1 MKNLRRFFIIIA
13 AIFFY
18 TIFLSSFVRNIYL
31 STDVGGKWGILA
43 SPVKFMAEI
52 PSLIKRALEKP
63 EFYAYNNT
71 SKDGLDKFNIKGA
84 EHYPK
89 LLVSYKDKE
98 FGQKFELID
107 LPSGKTLK
115 QWEPDNAELYN
126 KGFNPKNPEN
136 PEKGSDLYF
145 FHPLLM
151 SDSSIIVNSQLTS
164 LLARINKDNHI
175 MWYNNDRRYHHTTE
189 LDHEGNIY
197 SCTRPFVS
205 GQYDIFP
212 EDYNSYKDIL
222 VDDAISKINPE
233 TGEILSSKSVIQIL
247 LDNGYENLLLYKGQV
262 ISDMTHLNDIQPAL
276 YNSKHWLKG
285 DLLISCR
292 NLSTVF
298 LYRPSINKILWLKT
312 GPWINQHDV
321 DFYGKEKVVVFGNDV
336 IREESSQGNKITLKP
351 LYFSEK
357 TKNNEIYVYDFAMNT
372 VTTPYSRLMETE
384 KIRTLTSGRC
394 DILPNGDIFVEDT
407 NNGRLVFGDSINK
420 KMEYVK
426 RIDDNYISSLFWSR
440 LIY

>member
-1 MKNLRRFFIIIA
+1 MKNLRRLFIIIA
-13 AIFFY
+13 ALFFY
-18 TIFLSSFVRNIYL
+18 TILLSSFVRNIYL
-31 STDVGGKWGILA
+31 SADAGGKWGFLA
-43 SPVKFMAEI
+43 RPVKFMAEL
-52 PSLIKRALEKP
+52 PSLTKRALEKP
-63 EFYAYNNT
+63 EFYAPNT
-71 SKDGLDKFNIKGA
+71 DSKDGLDRVSSKGT
-84 EHYPK
+84 EQYPK

-98 FGQKFELID
+98 FGQKFDLID
-107 LPSGKTLK
+107 LPTGKLLK
-115 QWEPDNAELYN
+115 QWQPDNAELYD

-151 SDSSIIVNSQLTS
+151 PDSSLIVNSQLTS
-164 LLARINKDNHI
+164 LLARVGKDNEI
-175 MWYNNDRRYHHTTE
+175 MWFNNDRRYHHTTE

-212 EDYNSYKDIL
+212 ENYDAYKDVL
-222 VDDAISKINPE
+222 VDDAITKIDPE

-247 LDNGYENLLLYKGQV
+247 LDNGYGNLLVNKGQV

-276 YNSKHWLKG
+276 YDSDYWLTG
-285 DLLISCR
+285 DLLVSCR

-298 LYRPSINKILWLKT
+298 LYRPATNTVLWLKT
-312 GPWINQHDV
+312 GPWLNQHDV
-321 DFYGKEKVVVFGNDV
+321 DFYGNTKIVVFGNDV
-336 IREESSQGNKITLKP
+336 IREESPQGSKITTKP

-357 TKNNEIYVYDFAMNT
+357 NKNNDIYVYDFAKDT
-372 VTTPYSRLMETE
+372 VTTPYSRLMESE

-407 NNGRLVFGDSINK
+407 NNGRLVFGDTLRK

-426 RIDDNYISSLFWSR
+426 RIDDNHISRLFWSR
-440 LIY
+440 LVE